1 MKKEDYDKQLKV
13 FKSEWETL
21 KSRLMDYYEEFKY
34 LQKRVKELDRDLW
47 LVAMGKHL
55 SSDKK
60 KDMIVKIN
68 SYISIIKE
76 VRKLLLKQ
84 ISTDNEGRKGD
95 G

>member
-1 MKKEDYDKQLKV
+1 MKLEDYDKQLKV

-21 KSRLMDYYEEFKY
+21 KSKLVDDYNEFKY
-34 LQKRVKELDRDLW
+34 LQKRVKELDKDLW

-55 SSDKK
+55 STDKK
-60 KDMIVKIN
+60 KEMIVKIN

-84 ISTDNEGRKGD
+84 ISTSNE
-95 G
+95 